1 MNRLSASAGS
11 FRRGTLNQWLLSA
24 LSILLT
30 IGLCTVWIMNR
41 PGPPEYSELTI
52 STPRISPKSG
62 NQPKLTLEVGE
73 QVVRLPFPAMAFSL
87 EPGQSLSDKV
97 PAGPFRA
104 TINIPFVLQDIL
116 QGTVVVDFEDCRVD
130 MEHAGRVLV
139 SGDGTDGPA
148 RIESGLFLPAGTSDL
163 QFVIE
168 ASGPAPR
175 FEPRWRPE
183 GTDVLER
190 LPATVAR

>member
-1 MNRLSASAGS
+1 MDRSSTSTSTFG
-11 FRRGTLNQWLLSA
+11 RGTVNQWLLSA

-30 IGLCTVWIMNR
+30 IGLCTLWIMNR
-41 PGPPEYSELTI
+41 PGPPKYSELRI
-52 STPRISPKSG
+52 STPRISAKSG

-73 QVVRLPFPAMAFSL
+73 QVVKMPFPEVSFSL
-87 EPGQSLSDKV
+87 EPGQSLSDEI
-97 PAGPFRA
+97 PSGPFKA

-116 QGTVVVDFEDCRVD
+116 QGTVVVDFADCRVG
-130 MEHAGRVLV
+130 MEHAGRVLA
-139 SGDGTDGPA
+139 SGDGSDGPA

-183 GTDVLER
+183 GSDELEP
-190 LPATVAR
+190 LPITNGT

>member
-1 MNRLSASAGS
+1 MSRSSASAGT
-11 FRRGTLNQWLLSA
+11 FNRGTLNQWLLSA

-30 IGLCTVWIMNR
+30 IGLCTMWIINR
-41 PGPPEYSELTI
+41 PGPPKYSELRI
-52 STPRISPKSG
+52 STPRVSPKSG
-62 NQPKLTLEVGE
+62 NQPKLTLEAGE
-73 QVVRLPFPAMAFSL
+73 QVIRMPFPAVSFSL
-87 EPGQSLSDKV
+87 EPGESLSEDI
-97 PAGPFRA
+97 PSGPFKA

-116 QGTVVVDFEDCRVD
+116 QGTVVVDFSDCRVD

-139 SGDGTDGPA
+139 SGDGSDAPA

-168 ASGPAPR
+168 ASGPAPS

-183 GTDVLER
+183 GGDELEP
-190 LPATVAR
+190 LPTTGGT